1 MAEEEVE
8 KEEKQMKQE
17 TLAEEEKDLI
27 DIQDSKRNI
36 IFICLVFIG
45 TLSSLDGGIIPQQNS
60 NIQKDFDPNAGEYRV
75 GLFGSID
82 YIGRVFGAIIFTL
95 IMGRMNRKMLLV
107 STLIFKAI
115 TLFLEMYD
123 INKKYPNDPTQNNDP
138 TIQDIRYNT
147 YIINIIARCLSGIS
161 QVFYPTYLPVWC
173 DQYAKKAKKAIWVT
187 LVQIGNPL
195 GIILGYGIGMLC
207 NAIFDDKA
215 WNIAFLFEGITLIVC
230 AIFILFFDKLY
241 FSEKFV
247 LIDDYKGKEKEKTE
261 EEKNAKLI
269 NFSNLGKIIC
279 NKIFLFSSFCNS
291 VAFFGIGVV
300 QYYGNKYMEFVLEIG
315 DSVRFILFGIL
326 CLFGPT
332 TGMVF
337 GGIICSKMG
346 GYIKSKSM
354 TFVILCMAIASIIS
368 MFIACHEI
376 IALFIITGWSYLFA
390 IGASIPPI
398 SGIIISCL
406 DNNLRGDGFSFCNL
420 VLNLVGSFPSS
431 YAYSILCDAFEN
443 KGTKEKYKYAWMITM
458 GYNFVGLLF
467 VIIAGIFRFR
477 IKGDLSEDKKDEEEL
492 SNCNNT
498 ETSNN
503 ENTENNSEEKY
514 GNI

>member
-1 MAEEEVE
+1 MTEEEVE

-315 DSVRFILFGIL
+315 DSVRFVLFGIL

>member
-1 MAEEEVE
+1 
-8 KEEKQMKQE
+8 MKQE

-173 DQYAKKAKKAIWVT
+173 DQYGKKAKKAIWVT

-315 DSVRFILFGIL
+315 DSVRFVLFGIL

>member
-1 MAEEEVE
+1 
-8 KEEKQMKQE
+8 
-17 TLAEEEKDLI
+17 
-27 DIQDSKRNI
+27 
-36 IFICLVFIG
+36 
-45 TLSSLDGGIIPQQNS
+45 LDGGIIPQQNS

-95 IMGRMNRKMLLV
+95 IMGRMNRKILLI

-315 DSVRFILFGIL
+315 DSVRFVLFGIL